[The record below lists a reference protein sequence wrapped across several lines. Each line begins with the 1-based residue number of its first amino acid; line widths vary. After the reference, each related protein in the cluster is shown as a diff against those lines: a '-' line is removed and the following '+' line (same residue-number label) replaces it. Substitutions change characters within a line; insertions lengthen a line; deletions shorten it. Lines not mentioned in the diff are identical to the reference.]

1 MGHLHP
7 SDLVLQGVFKLLL
20 WWKKKR
26 PQGLPSA
33 LTVACEFASLSTLF
47 IAFWEAAPRSG
58 SSWPQLLILRTQ
70 GSPGGGGGGPG
81 SSASSLG
88 TSDVQRTSKKHKHS
102 SFHSNHL
109 QPGVEPAA
117 GCRLPA
123 AGCRF
128 LPPPP
133 APSPGCQHPPLL
145 AAQPG
150 PSLGGSQTSLR
161 YFPHLGAWPYPRSP
175 CATIYLT
182 FLFK

>member
-20 WWKKKR
+20 WWKKKS

-117 GCRLPA
+117 GCRLPV
-123 AGCRF
+123 AGSF
-128 LPPPP
+128 PLPLPLHLVASIPHSWLHSP
-133 APSPGCQHPPLL
+133 APPSAVPKPHSGTFHTWEPGHTHVPPVLL
-145 AAQPG
+145 F
-150 PSLGGSQTSLR
+150 T
-161 YFPHLGAWPYPRSP
+161 
-175 CATIYLT
+175 
-182 FLFK
+182 